1 MLTQCPHC
9 ATVFPI
15 EADALQAA
23 SGWVQCG
30 VCDREFDALE
40 RLRRAAP
47 QGEPTPRLDPELA
60 ERQGDLFEAPPA
72 APATVPNFAQPA
84 PPHVPASTRWWLLAA
99 SLGLLLALQI
109 FFEHRYQWAESPRW
123 RATYEQACE
132 WVGCSLPV
140 WRQPRAWTLLTR
152 DISPHPSVGDALL
165 VTATLRNDAEW
176 PQPAP
181 VVELAMTDIDGQ
193 TIALRRFR
201 PNEYLPDTQTQK
213 FAPGQSVLLR
223 LELVDPDK
231 MALAYSFEF
240 L

>member
-1 MLTQCPHC
+1 MLTQCPYC

-15 EADALQAA
+15 ESDALQAA

-40 RLRRAAP
+40 RLRRATP
-47 QGEPTPRLDPELA
+47 QAEAAPRLDPDFA
-60 ERQGDLFEAPPA
+60 ERQGDLFETPSPDESSLPSFARPSPPQVA
-72 APATVPNFAQPA
+72 
-84 PPHVPASTRWWLLAA
+84 ASTRWWLVSAT
-99 SLGLLLALQI
+99 LALILAGQI
-109 FFEHRYQWAESPRW
+109 FFEHRYQWAELPAW
-123 RATYEQACE
+123 RATYERACDLLD
-132 WVGCSLPV
+132 CSLPV
-140 WRQPRAWTLLTR
+140 WRQPQAWTLLTR
-152 DISPHPSVGDALL
+152 DISPHPSTGDALL

-201 PNEYLPDTQTQK
+201 PNEYLSQTSTEK

-231 MALAYSFEF
+231 TALAYSFEF

>member
-15 EADALQAA
+15 EADSLQAA

-40 RLRRAAP
+40 RLRQSQTP
-47 QGEPTPRLDPELA
+47 NEPPPRLDPEFA
-60 ERQGDLFEAPPA
+60 ERQGDLFEPPE
-72 APATVPNFAQPA
+72 VD
-84 PPHVPASTRWWLLAA
+84 PASIPTFARPTGPYVHASTGWWLVSAF
-99 SLGLLLALQI
+99 LGLALGVQI
-109 FFEHRYQWAESPRW
+109 FFEHRYQWAELPSW
-123 RATYEQACE
+123 RSTYERACD
-132 WVGCSLPV
+132 WLGCSLPV
-140 WRQPRAWTLLTR
+140 WRQPNAWTLLTR
-152 DISPHPSVGDALL
+152 DISPHPSSGDALL

-181 VVELAMTDIDGQ
+181 VVELALTDIDGQ

-201 PNEYLPDTQTQK
+201 PSEYLSDSTVKK

-223 LELVDPDK
+223 LELIDPDK
-231 MALAYSFEF
+231 TALAYSFEF